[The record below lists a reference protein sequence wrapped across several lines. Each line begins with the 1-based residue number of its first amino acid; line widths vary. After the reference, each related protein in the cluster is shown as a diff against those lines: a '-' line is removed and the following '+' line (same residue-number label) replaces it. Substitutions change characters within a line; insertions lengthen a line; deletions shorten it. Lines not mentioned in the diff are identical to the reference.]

1 MVRDGAATPAAAAAA
16 WFGPTDPSQAV
27 ASLAALEAIGEA
39 DALPGRVRRA
49 GRDRVVRLCGTRR
62 RPG

>member
-27 ASLAALEAIGEA
+27 ASLEAIGEA

-49 GRDRVVRLCGTRR
+49 GRDRVAWLCGTRR
-62 RPG
+62 RPA